1 MGDARPAH
9 WKFAI
14 LASALSFARCASS
27 FVTRSSSAM
36 DQRYALAVI
45 RCVRRDFLSMLKSM
59 RGARRMNV
67 HARRTPDTRRGA
79 LDQRQTYAEHT
90 PCVRTAR

>member
-14 LASALSFARCASS
+14 RASALSFARRASS
-27 FVTRSSSAM
+27 FVTRSSSAL
-36 DQRYALAVI
+36 DPRYAFVVI
-45 RCVRRDFLSMLKSM
+45 RCVRWDFLSMLKSV

-67 HARRTPDTRRGA
+67 HAKGTPDMRGA
-79 LDQRQTYAEHT
+79 R
-90 PCVRTAR
+90 